1 MSKYILKRLLWI
13 IPVILCVSIFVFTLM
28 YFTPGDPAM
37 IILGANVS
45 EEMYAAKRAELGL
58 DRPYL
63 VQLGDFLKNVFL
75 RGDLGKSYKTDQP
88 IMGQVLMRLPYTLK
102 LAAGSILLSV
112 IIGIPLGVLAAVN
125 QGSWKDNLAMFVSLF
140 CVSMPNF
147 WFALLL
153 VMFFAMNLHWFNVTG
168 AEHFR
173 DYVLPCIS
181 IALAGAANI
190 ARQTRSSMLEEIRQD
205 YVTTARSKG
214 QVESIVI
221 YRHAL
226 KNALIPIIT
235 VIGMQTASLFGG
247 SIVAEAIFS
256 IPGVGSYMLNAIN
269 TRDYPAVRGGVLII
283 AVCFCLIMLVVDL
296 AYAMV
301 DPRIRSQYASKSA
314 RAKRMAAQSRDAG
327 GAAEGGNT

>member
-37 IILGANVS
+37 IILGANAS
-45 EEMYAAKRAELGL
+45 EEMYAAKRAELGI
-58 DRPYL
+58 DKPYL
-63 VQLGDFLKNVFL
+63 AQLGDFLQNVFL
-75 RGDLGKSYKTDQP
+75 RGDLGRSYKTDQP

-112 IIGIPLGVLAAVN
+112 LIGIPLGVLAAMN
-125 QGSWKDNLAMFVSLF
+125 QSSWKDNLAMFISLF

-153 VMFFAMNLHWFNVTG
+153 VMLFAMNLHWFNVTG
-168 AEHFR
+168 AEQFR

-205 YVTTARSKG
+205 YITTARSKG
-214 QVESIVI
+214 QAESVVI

-247 SIVAEAIFS
+247 SIVVEEIFS

-301 DPRIRSQYASKSA
+301 DPRIRSQYASRPTKA
-314 RAKRMAAQSRDAG
+314 RKMAAEVHADDNMKE
-327 GAAEGGNT
+327 GAEV